1 MKILLPVS
9 LDPSREDALR
19 LAVDTALS
27 LGAEVRGL
35 FVVDRPGIERSG
47 AGAPPGAIHIAR
59 HAGDEIA
66 ERLEAA
72 GVGAVTDA
80 GRACREAGVPFA
92 GDVAAGDPR
101 REIEDACA
109 ACDLL
114 VSGLSSRYAHDE
126 GDDPGGLVLSLM
138 KDRVAPVLLA
148 CSPYRP
154 AKTVVVGCGGGHRTS
169 RAVGAMARLGLWK
182 ARCRV
187 VLLAVA
193 DSPGEGEALLAD
205 PRRTLADAG
214 YASWEEKVVPGPK
227 VDAFSEFCESE
238 RADAV
243 VLGGFGEHRWDD
255 LLGRSVTGRLLA
267 EGRAHFFLRM

>member
-1 MKILLPVS
+1 MKVLLAVS

-19 LAVDTALS
+19 LAIDTAAAT
-27 LGAEVRGL
+27 GAGVRGL
-35 FVVDRPGIERSG
+35 FVVDLPGIERSQ

-59 HAGDEIA
+59 HAGEEIA
-66 ERLEAA
+66 ERLQAA
-72 GVGAVTDA
+72 GAGAVEAA

-109 ACDLL
+109 ACDVV
-114 VSGLSSRYAHDE
+114 VSGLASRYAHDE
-126 GDDPGGLVLSLM
+126 GDEPGSLVLSLV
-138 KDRVAPVLLA
+138 KDGVAPVLLSCA
-148 CSPYRP
+148 PYRP
-154 AKTVVVGCGGGHRTS
+154 VKTVVVGCGGGHRTA
-169 RAVGAMARLGLWK
+169 RAVGAMARLGLW
-182 ARCRV
+182 RTGCRV

-193 DSPGEGEALLAD
+193 GSPGVGEALLAD

-214 YASWEEKVVPGPK
+214 YAGWEEKIIPGPK
-227 VDAFSEFCESE
+227 VDAFSEFCEGA

-243 VLGGFGEHRWDD
+243 VLGGFGEHRWDE

-267 EGRAHFFLRM
+267 EGRNHLFLRM

>member
-1 MKILLPVS
+1 MRILLP
-9 LDPSREDALR
+9 LFPDPSRDDALR
-19 LAVDTALS
+19 LAVDTARA
-27 LGAEVRGL
+27 LGAEVHGL
-35 FVVDRPGIERSG
+35 FVVDLPGIERRE

-66 ERLEAA
+66 GKLKAA
-72 GVGAVTDA
+72 GAVSVAAA
-80 GRACREAGVPFA
+80 GRACREAGIRFA

-101 REIEDACA
+101 REIEVACA

-126 GDDPGGLVLSLM
+126 GDGPGSVVLSLM
-138 KDRVAPVLLA
+138 KDKVVPVLLA

-154 AKTVVVGCGGGHRTS
+154 VRTVVIGCGGGDRTS
-169 RAVGAMARLGLWK
+169 RAVGAMAHLGLWK
-182 ARCRV
+182 TGCRV
-187 VLLAVA
+187 VLLAA
-193 DSPGEGEALLAD
+193 AASPGEGEARLAD
-205 PRRTLADAG
+205 PRRTLSDAG
-214 YASWEEKVVPGPK
+214 YAGWEEKVVAGPK

-267 EGRAHFFLRM
+267 EGRAHLFLRM